1 MSLPDIRDDTDR
13 GGDNGL
19 QAFHLVRLWD
29 TGLEDAQ
36 CIFLAH
42 LPYRERNP
50 QLGVVAP
57 RRTYD
62 VELVMQQLIE
72 EFLYDRLS
80 VATGDADHGD
90 VELLPVVS
98 RQFL

>member
-1 MSLPDIRDDTDR
+1 MGCRRSISSGCEIPASKMPSVFFSLICHTER
-13 GGDNGL
+13 GTPNS
-19 QAFHLVRLWD
+19 
-29 TGLEDAQ
+29 
-36 CIFLAH
+36 
-42 LPYRERNP
+42 
-50 QLGVVAP
+50 GVVAP
-57 RRTYD
+57 GRTYD

-98 RQFL
+98 RQLL

>member
-1 MSLPDIRDDTDR
+1 
-13 GGDNGL
+13 
-19 QAFHLVRLWD
+19 
-29 TGLEDAQ
+29 
-36 CIFLAH
+36 
-42 LPYRERNP
+42 
-50 QLGVVAP
+50 
-57 RRTYD
+57 
-62 VELVMQQLIE
+62 MQQLIE